1 MTVSLAQAALN
12 TQNDLDMMV
21 IDEFRKSSALLDAM
35 VFHDAVTPSGSGSTL
50 TYGYHRVI
58 TERGAAFRA
67 LNNEY
72 TAAEATKARYTVD
85 LKPLG
90 GSFEIDRVLAQIAAG
105 AEVSF
110 QLQQLIKSTTT
121 KFVDEAI
128 NGDTGVDANGFD
140 GLDKALA
147 GSDTELNEAVVDWSN
162 LDSSGFQNALD
173 KFDEFLML
181 MDGDPTAVVGNRYS
195 IGKLTAIARRAN
207 VYVETPVTGL
217 TGPAGQPINAKR
229 FGNVLLI
236 DAGPKANS
244 SELIV
249 PMYDPD
255 STVYTITHS
264 AGTDGGTFVLG
275 VEVDGERDQTDAL
288 AWNISTANLDTALEG
303 LDNVPASSVT
313 VATTGGAGVDYTV
326 TFGGDL
332 AGRDVRLYVV
342 TDALLDT
349 PVLEPTVLAETGN
362 TGGLTDL
369 YAVRIAQ
376 DGFLG
381 VSVAGQPLVQTW
393 LPDFERAGAVK
404 KGEVEMGPVAVA
416 LKSTKAAAVLRR
428 IKVR

>member
-1 MTVSLAQAALN
+1 MAVSLAQAALN

-35 VFHDAVTPSGSGSTL
+35 VFHPAVTPSGSGSTL

-58 TERGAAFRA
+58 TERAAAFRA
-67 LNNEY
+67 LNAEY

-90 GSFEIDRVLAQIAAG
+90 GSFQIDRVLAQLAAG

-147 GSDTELNEAVVDWSN
+147 GSDTELNEGVTDWSN

-173 KFDEFLML
+173 VVDEFLML
-181 MDGDPTAVVGNRYS
+181 MDGDPTAVIGNRYS

-207 VYVETPVTGL
+207 VYVETPVTNL
-217 TGPAGQPINAKR
+217 TGPAGQPIVAKR

-236 DAGPKANS
+236 DAGPKAGS

-255 STVYTITHS
+255 SSVYTLTHS
-264 AGTDGGTFVLG
+264 AGTDGGTFILG
-275 VEVDGERDQTDAL
+275 VEVDGERAVTGSL
-288 AWNISTANLDTALEG
+288 AYNISTTDLDTALTA
-303 LDNVPASSVT
+303 LDNVPANGVS
-313 VATTGGAGVDYTV
+313 VATTGGAGVDYTI
-326 TFGGDL
+326 TFGGDI

-342 TDALLDT
+342 TDALTDGG
-349 PVLEPTVLAETGN
+349 VLEPTVRAETGN

-381 VSVAGQPLVQTW
+381 VSVAGQPLVNTW
-393 LPDFERAGAVK
+393 LPDFDRAGAVK
-404 KGEVEMGPVAVA
+404 TGEVEMGPVAVA